1 MSQENVELVRRSYE
15 LFNSGDFETWLA
27 TLSPDI
33 ELDER
38 YLAPDA
44 AVYRG
49 HEGVRHWAQVSSD
62 AIGSPRFEVLR
73 WFDGGDAVVTEVAV
87 HVRGVGSGVETTAR
101 LAHAIRM
108 HDQKAVY
115 IASFPTVE
123 KALEAVGLS
132 EQDAHA
138 DSS

>member
-38 YLAPDA
+38 YIAPDA
-44 AVYRG
+44 AVYHG
-49 HEGVRHWAQVSSD
+49 HEGVRRWSRVGQD
-62 AIGSPRFEVLR
+62 AIEPPRFEVLR

-87 HVRGVGSGVETTAR
+87 HVRGAGSGAEATAR
-101 LAHAIRM
+101 LAHAIRIR
-108 HDQKAVY
+108 DGKAVY
-115 IASFPTVE
+115 IASFPTME
-123 KALEAVGLS
+123 QALEAVGLG
-132 EQDAHA
+132 E
-138 DSS
+138 

>member
-1 MSQENVELVRRSYE
+1 MSQENVDFARRTYE
-15 LFNSGDFETWLA
+15 LFNSGDFEGFLA

-49 HEGVRHWAQVSSD
+49 HEGVRRWWRVGSD
-62 AIGSPRFEVLR
+62 AIGSPRIEVLR
-73 WFDGGDAVVTEVAV
+73 WFDGGDAVVAEVAL
-87 HVRGVGSGVETTAR
+87 HVRGIGNGIETTAR
-101 LAHAIRM
+101 LGHAFRIR
-108 HDQKAVY
+108 DQRAVY
-115 IASFPTVE
+115 LASFPSVE
-123 KALEAVGLS
+123 EALEALGLS

-138 DSS
+138 DS

>member
-1 MSQENVELVRRSYE
+1 MSQENVEAVRRGYE
-15 LFNSGDFETWLA
+15 VFNSGDFDAWLA

-44 AVYRG
+44 AVYHG
-49 HEGVRHWAQVSSD
+49 QEGVRRWWQVGQD
-62 AIGSPRFEVLR
+62 AIEQPRFEVLR

-87 HVRGVGSGVETTAR
+87 HVRGAGSGAEATAR
-101 LAHAIRM
+101 LAHAIRIR
-108 HDQKAVY
+108 DGKAVY

-123 KALEAVGLS
+123 QALEAVGLR
-132 EQDAHA
+132 E
-138 DSS
+138 